1 MSPTDLRVLAD
12 LTKNKHGVTFDNYP
26 TGFRLA
32 ARIFTLREAGH
43 KIVTMKDPLGNG
55 FYKARYVLL

>member
-12 LTKNKHGVTFDNYP
+12 LKKYKKGISFDNYP

-32 ARIFTLREAGH
+32 ARIFNLREVGH
-43 KIVTMKDPLGNG
+43 NIVTMKDPLGNG